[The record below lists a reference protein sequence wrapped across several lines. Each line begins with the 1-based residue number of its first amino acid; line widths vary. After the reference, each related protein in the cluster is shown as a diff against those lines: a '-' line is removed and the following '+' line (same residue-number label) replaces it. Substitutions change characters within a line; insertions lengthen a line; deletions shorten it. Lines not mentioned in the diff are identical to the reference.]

1 MLLPEDFASLMFMLE
16 LHEDKIKFDSISK
29 RTIIVDHPI
38 EKMMKD
44 LSQMLTT
51 GLNDSI
57 LKQMM
62 NKDK

>member
-1 MLLPEDFASLMFMLE
+1 MLLPDDFANLMFMIE
-16 LHEDKIKFDSISK
+16 LQEDKIKFDSISK
-29 RTIIVDHPI
+29 STIIVDHPI

-51 GLNDSI
+51 GLNDAI
-57 LKQMM
+57 LKQLM